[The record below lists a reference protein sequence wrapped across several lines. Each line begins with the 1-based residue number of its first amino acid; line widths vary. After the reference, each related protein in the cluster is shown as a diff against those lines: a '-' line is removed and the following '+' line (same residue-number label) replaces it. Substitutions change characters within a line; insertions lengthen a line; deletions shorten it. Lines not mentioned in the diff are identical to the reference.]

1 MQGQVAFDREKYNS
15 EQEMWTEV
23 QKLLAVLCNADYKAV
38 VRWDDRG
45 VGILVVEFGYN
56 GPDLNSTLVW
66 LSEDEYV
73 TSWRN
78 EGSECSEDYE
88 D

>member
-1 MQGQVAFDREKYNS
+1 MRGQIAFDRDLYAN

-56 GPDLNSTLVW
+56 DPELGSTLVW
-66 LSEDEYV
+66 LKDDEYIV
-73 TSWRN
+73 SYKDK
-78 EGSECSEDYE
+78 GSEDY
-88 D
+88 DD